1 MWTLGNDPKTLTHR
15 IFSGVRGKKREEEE
29 AFHDVT
35 ATQWAHVIKF
45 TSKIV
50 VKTGQPNF

>member
-15 IFSGVRGKKREEEE
+15 IFSGVRGKKGEEEE

-35 ATQWAHVIKF
+35 ATQWAHIIKF

-50 VKTGQPNF
+50 VKTGQSNF